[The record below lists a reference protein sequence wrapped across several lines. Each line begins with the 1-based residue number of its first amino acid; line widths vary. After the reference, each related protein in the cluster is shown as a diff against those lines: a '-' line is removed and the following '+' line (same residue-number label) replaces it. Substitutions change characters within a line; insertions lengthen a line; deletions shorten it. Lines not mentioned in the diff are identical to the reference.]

1 MRFLKNNHTNP
12 YYNMAFDEY
21 CLEKLSI
28 EEPVFYLWQN
38 RPSVIVGANQEVKTE
53 VNLDYL
59 KENGIDLVR
68 RVTGGGAV
76 YHDFGNLNYTIVG
89 NSENL
94 EKDYP
99 EYAGWMAQAL
109 QSLGVPAT
117 LSGRNDI
124 MVEGRKVSGFAKRV
138 CKTRLMVHGTLM
150 YDVDIE
156 TLTKALNPSSIKLQ
170 SKGIASVRSRV
181 ANLKEYLSDCQD
193 IHSFKN
199 RLEQILSRNYE
210 DQEYILSNQDLE
222 SIRQLAEEKF
232 AQKNWIYGH
241 APKATYHNSAHWP
254 CGNIQVH
261 MDIASGK
268 ITSCRLDGDF
278 IGNLPVS
285 DLEALLIGSPYDRSS
300 IMDCLQNIDIADY
313 FDGVTNQ
320 HFVQLILE

>member
-1 MRFLKNNHTNP
+1 M
-12 YYNMAFDEY
+12 
-21 CLEKLSI
+21 
-28 EEPVFYLWQN
+28 
-38 RPSVIVGANQEVKTE
+38 
-53 VNLDYL
+53 
-59 KENGIDLVR
+59 R

-124 MVEGRKVSGFAKRV
+124 LVEGRKVSGFAKRV

-181 ANLKEYLSDCQD
+181 ANLKEYLADFQD

-278 IGNLPVS
+278 IGNLPI
-285 DLEALLIGSPYDRSS
+285 DELEKTYMVKKKTIERIVAKDEIAIFYTFELSSSFNSEEAINFFDNQRRKNAGNIQAGEFIDR
-300 IMDCLQNIDIADY
+300 NIDIENTANII
-313 FDGVTNQ
+313 FDNFSAEEYVIEASNVLQMTLGAP
-320 HFVQLILE
+320 LIK